1 MNPYVVKRTEADGQP
16 ISIDIFSKLIE
27 DRILFLHEEIDS
39 AVASQI
45 MATLLYLDAQN
56 DKEAITIY
64 INSPGG
70 DTDGLFAIYDIFQL
84 ISAPIKTVCVGEACS
99 AAAILLA
106 SGSPGMRYACT
117 NSQVMIHHV
126 QAELEGSKTE
136 IEREVERIN
145 QLNQLVVETLSRH
158 TGQPVSVI
166 EEDCKIDKYMSAK
179 EAVKYGI
186 VDKIL
191 SPKKKTLPII
201 KKKRRT
207 R

>member
-1 MNPYVVKRTEADGQP
+1 MYPYVVKKSDVNGQSV
-16 ISIDIFSKLIE
+16 SIDIFSKLIE

-39 AVASQI
+39 SIASKI
-45 MATLLYLDAQN
+45 IATLLYLDAQ
-56 DKEAITIY
+56 DEKAEITIY

-70 DTDGLFAIYDIFQL
+70 DTDGLFAIYDTFQL
-84 ISAPIKTVCVGEACS
+84 IRAPIKTVCIGEACS

-117 NSQVMIHHV
+117 NSQIMIHHV

-145 QLNQLVVETLSRH
+145 HINKLVVETLARH
-158 TGQPVSVI
+158 TGQTVAVI
-166 EEDCKIDKYMSAK
+166 EEDCKVDKYLSAK

-191 SPKKKTLPII
+191 PPRKKVLPIR
-201 KKKRRT
+201 KRKRKRR
-207 R
+207 